1 MLLASAVSL
10 IESSQKIGRSH
21 HRHGPGRDIF
31 PAVLRERFDLVMA
44 LDRSEE
50 VRGYSTQIGAIEMR
64 AQLIE
69 QVRHCRHHR
78 GGIDISAGEFGSVF
92 EKSLGQ
98 RVGSL
103 REQEARSP
111 AERGLLSPPRQR

>member
-50 VRGYSTQIGAIEMR
+50 VRGYSTQIGADGWPVDPRHPVYSR
-64 AQLIE
+64 A
-69 QVRHCRHHR
+69 
-78 GGIDISAGEFGSVF
+78 GGMKFFLRLPRNATAVAGGFC
-92 EKSLGQ
+92 
-98 RVGSL
+98 
-103 REQEARSP
+103 
-111 AERGLLSPPRQR
+111 

>member
-10 IESSQKIGRSH
+10 IESSQKIGRSR

-50 VRGYSTQIGAIEMR
+50 VRGYSTQIGADCWP
-64 AQLIE
+64 
-69 QVRHCRHHR
+69 VDPRHPVYSR
-78 GGIDISAGEFGSVF
+78 G
-92 EKSLGQ
+92 
-98 RVGSL
+98 
-103 REQEARSP
+103 
-111 AERGLLSPPRQR
+111 RGA